1 MLLKIQKSKI
11 FSYNKSRSV
20 EHKFLIKREMYKY
33 IGNKYVNREEFNP
46 NNSLVIHVRLTTKS
60 FNKVSK

>member
-1 MLLKIQKSKI
+1 
-11 FSYNKSRSV
+11 
-20 EHKFLIKREMYKY
+20 MYRY

-46 NNSLVIHVRLTTKS
+46 NNSLVIHERLTAKS